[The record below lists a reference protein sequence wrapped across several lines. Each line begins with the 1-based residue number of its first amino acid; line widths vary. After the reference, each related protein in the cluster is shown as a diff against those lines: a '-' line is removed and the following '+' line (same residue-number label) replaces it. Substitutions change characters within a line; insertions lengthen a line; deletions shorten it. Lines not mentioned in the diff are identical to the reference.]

1 MQVEEDGCWLTVEE
15 DRGGAAGPTKKEAE
29 RDGVVSVRR
38 KCGVF
43 VRKRKEIH
51 DQGEK
56 RMMAPKKRME
66 VLCGQEEK
74 KALKRR
80 KFCAERKRK
89 AEMKRKEKKKNQ

>member
-1 MQVEEDGCWLTVEE
+1 MALQVRPRWKPREMVL
-15 DRGGAAGPTKKEAE
+15 
-29 RDGVVSVRR
+29 VSVRR

-66 VLCGQEEK
+66 VLFSGQEEK
-74 KALKRR
+74 EALKRR
-80 KFCAERKRK
+80 KFEQD
-89 AEMKRKEKKKNQ
+89 KEPKYMELKLDLSS

>member
-66 VLCGQEEK
+66 VLFSGQEEK
-74 KALKRR
+74 EALKRR
-80 KFCAERKRK
+80 KFEQD
-89 AEMKRKEKKKNQ
+89 KEPKYMELKLDLSS

>member
-1 MQVEEDGCWLTVEE
+1 MALQVRPRRKPREMVL
-15 DRGGAAGPTKKEAE
+15 
-29 RDGVVSVRR
+29 VSVRR
-38 KCGVF
+38 NCGVF

-66 VLCGQEEK
+66 VLFSGQEEK

-80 KFCAERKRK
+80 KFEQD
-89 AEMKRKEKKKNQ
+89 KEPKYMELKLDLSS

>member
-1 MQVEEDGCWLTVEE
+1 MALQVRPRRKPREMVL
-15 DRGGAAGPTKKEAE
+15 
-29 RDGVVSVRR
+29 VSVRR

-66 VLCGQEEK
+66 VLFSGQEEK
-74 KALKRR
+74 EALKRR
-80 KFCAERKRK
+80 KFEQD
-89 AEMKRKEKKKNQ
+89 KEPKYMELKLDLSS

>member
-51 DQGEK
+51 DQ
-56 RMMAPKKRME
+56 
-66 VLCGQEEK
+66 
-74 KALKRR
+74 
-80 KFCAERKRK
+80 
-89 AEMKRKEKKKNQ
+89 